1 MELSEEDKL
10 RQLYLMIE
18 ERKIECN
25 TTHPN
30 VPPFN
35 EFKELLLSLPM
46 ELVGRANLH
55 KMRNLNCR
63 SARLHLMEDGAYWM
77 WPSTATK
84 YRPFAF
90 FWIRGL
96 YSGISPKIWEDM
108 NSSACK

>member
-1 MELSEEDKL
+1 MELTEEDKL

-46 ELVGRANLH
+46 ELVGRAILH

-63 SARLHLMEDGAYWM
+63 SARLHLMEDGVYWM
-77 WPSTATK
+77 WPSIATK

-96 YSGISPKIWEDM
+96 YSGIYPNCGKI
-108 NSSACK
+108 